1 VAKAIGEQPDPAEAG
16 QAALARGAWQEAI
29 ELFEASLQAGESAEA
44 HEGRAL
50 AAWWL
55 ENAEVVFESRHAAYR
70 LYQERDDERS
80 AARIAMKLAAS
91 YGELRGD
98 IAVSR
103 GWLQRAERLLDGLPG
118 SAEHARLAA
127 MKAAL
132 AGAGHLGDR
141 ENARTLSRQAASAA
155 RSVGSVNDEVLA
167 MAIEGRLLVAEGE
180 VLAGMALL
188 DEATAAAT
196 SGELRDLE
204 VIPGVCCLMI
214 TSCERIRDFDRAA
227 EWCDR
232 VQEFCRDYLS
242 QSLFAWCRTSY
253 AGALAWWGSWDDA
266 EAELNTAIELTAAT
280 RPTMVGNPI
289 RRLAELRL
297 RQGRLGEARVLVERL
312 EGMPAGALGRAALA
326 LEEDRPQEAVELA
339 ERYLRSVPL
348 EGPVERV
355 AGLEILLAARLAVAD
370 LDGAAPAAA
379 ELRSIA
385 DAVGTEPLRASAR
398 LAEGLIASARAEHER
413 ARPAFEDAVDLFER
427 SRAPFEAG
435 RARLYLAASLAAV
448 GRDEG
453 ATQECRAARDVF
465 RRIGASREAE
475 RAEGLLAELD
485 EGRGELGGADT
496 LLTRREAEVL
506 RLVADGLSDK
516 EIAAKLVISEHTV
529 HRHVSNIRTKL
540 RVPSRTAAAA
550 QATRLELI

>member
-1 VAKAIGEQPDPAEAG
+1 LAEATSERPDSVEAG
-16 QAALARGAWQEAI
+16 NAALARGAWQEAI
-29 ELFEASLQAGESAEA
+29 ELFEAFLGASESAEA

-55 ENAEVVFESRHAAYR
+55 EDAEVVFESRHAAYR
-70 LYQERDDERS
+70 LYQERGDERS
-80 AARIAMKLAAS
+80 AARVAMRLASS

-103 GWLQRAERLLDGLPG
+103 GWLQRAERVLEGLPL

-132 AGAGHLGDR
+132 AGAGYLGDR
-141 ENARTLSRQAASAA
+141 AAARSLAREAAGIA

-167 MAIEGRLLVAEGE
+167 MAIEGRLLVAGGE
-180 VLAGMALL
+180 VLDGMALL
-188 DEATAAAT
+188 DEATASAT
-196 SGELRDLE
+196 SGELSDLE
-204 VIPGVCCLMI
+204 VIPGVCCFMI

-232 VQEFCRDYLS
+232 AQVFCRDYLS
-242 QSLFAWCRTSY
+242 ESLFAWCRTSY
-253 AGALAWWGSWDDA
+253 AGALAWWGSWDAA
-266 EAELNTAIELTAAT
+266 EAELETAIELTAAT

-297 RQGRLGEARVLVERL
+297 RQGRLEEAAALVERL
-312 EGMPAGALGRAALA
+312 EGMPAAALGRAALA
-326 LEEDRPQEAVELA
+326 LEEERSHEAVELA
-339 ERYLRSVPL
+339 ERFLRSVPM

-355 AGLEILLAARLAVAD
+355 AGLEMLLAARLAIAD
-370 LDGAAPAAA
+370 IDGAAEVAA
-379 ELRSIA
+379 ELGSIA
-385 DAVGTEPLRASAR
+385 EAVGTEPLRASAR

-413 ARPAFEDAVDLFER
+413 ARPALEDAVDLFER

-435 RARLYLAASLAAV
+435 RARLWLATSLAAV
-448 GRDEG
+448 GREKG
-453 ATQECRAARDVF
+453 AMEECRAAREVF

-475 RAEGLLAELD
+475 RAERLLAELD
-485 EGRGELGGADT
+485 ERRAGAGRGET
-496 LLTRREAEVL
+496 PLTRRESEVL
-506 RLVADGLSDK
+506 RLVAEGLSDK

-529 HRHVSNIRTKL
+529 HRHVSNIRAKL

-550 QATRLELI
+550 QATRLDLI